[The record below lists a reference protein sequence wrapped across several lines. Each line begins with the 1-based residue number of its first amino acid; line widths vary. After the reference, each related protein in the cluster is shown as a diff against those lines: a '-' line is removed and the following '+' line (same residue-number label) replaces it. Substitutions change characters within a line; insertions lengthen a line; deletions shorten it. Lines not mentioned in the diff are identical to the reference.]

1 MALSHVKTP
10 LASRIMRWAK
20 SGRAKSILL
29 HPSDYKIVSNAKA
42 REKLEQMYNLK
53 VLCLGGEEA
62 LKKHLSEEKKSDDD
76 SGEES

>member
-10 LASRIMRWAK
+10 LSDRIMRWAQ

-29 HPSDYKIVSNAKA
+29 HPSDYKIVSSAQA
-42 REKLEQMYNLK
+42 REKLEKMYNLE
-53 VLCLGGEEA
+53 VRCLGGEEA

>member
-1 MALSHVKTP
+1 MALSHVKTG
-10 LASRIMRWAK
+10 LSERIARWATHP
-20 SGRAKSILL
+20 RAKSILL

-42 REKLEQMYNLK
+42 REKLEKMYNLE
-53 VLCLGGEEA
+53 VRCLGGEEA